1 MIQNIIGFVI
11 LGAFVVTLVRVGMSL
26 ADTIVDIISG

>member
-11 LGAFVVTLVRVGMSL
+11 LGAFVVTLVRVGMCL
-26 ADTIVDIISG
+26 VDIIVDIISG